1 MGAFFC
7 RFLGGLCEWEGVY
20 IRYVVLRWD
29 PTLPD
34 DSTKGLATGRRVA
47 RYILVSPSSE
57 LFIFGSNTEEGGM
70 GIKPWLVPR
79 AVQVKL
85 NSGTTPTALHGRY
98 GRYHHGKCQGMMSG
112 SNPVPAMSMA
122 REGKTVK
129 IWP

>member
-1 MGAFFC
+1 M
-7 RFLGGLCEWEGVY
+7 
-20 IRYVVLRWD
+20 VLRGD
-29 PTLPD
+29 TTLPGD
-34 DSTKGLATGRRVA
+34 MSKGLATGRRVA
-47 RYILVSPSSE
+47 RYILVSPPSE
-57 LFIFGSNTEEGGM
+57 LLIFGSNTEEGGM

-129 IWP
+129 IWS